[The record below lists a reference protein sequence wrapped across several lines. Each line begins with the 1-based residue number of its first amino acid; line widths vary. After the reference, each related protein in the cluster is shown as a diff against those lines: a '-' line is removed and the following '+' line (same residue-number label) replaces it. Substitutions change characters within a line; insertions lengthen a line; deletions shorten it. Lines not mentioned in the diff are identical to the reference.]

1 MAFIPKIGIIP
12 SNTAAGAAVRGATE
26 LGLIIIDRLAAAG
39 AFCSEIYA
47 FVPTPPLVPLAAI
60 HALAVV
66 WEEEEEGE
74 QQPALPQQ
82 QH

>member
-1 MAFIPKIGIIP
+1 MG
-12 SNTAAGAAVRGATE
+12 AVRGATE
-26 LGLIIIDRLAAAG
+26 LGLIILDLLAAAG
-39 AFCSEIYA
+39 ALCLVIYA
-47 FVPTPPLVPLAAI
+47 FVPTPPIGTVLAAI

-74 QQPALPQQ
+74 QQPALPQH

>member
-1 MAFIPKIGIIP
+1 MAFLP
-12 SNTAAGAAVRGATE
+12 SNTAAGGAVRGATE
-26 LGLIIIDRLAAAG
+26 LCLIILDRLAAAG
-39 AFCSEIYA
+39 ALCCVIYA